1 MISNNKHNIFIM
13 SSSMLFD
20 PEISLRLQNPIQ
32 NIIVKRSQTTN
43 RNRGKQNLGCVVLSK
58 EKKYV
63 LRGGHKPV

>member
-1 MISNNKHNIFIM
+1 M

-32 NIIVKRSQTTN
+32 DIIVERSQTPN
-43 RNRGKQNLGCVVLSK
+43 RSRGKQKLGCAVLSK

-63 LRGGHKPV
+63 LFLRGK